1 MKQKQ
6 IEWQFDENFQEWTG
20 KIGIFEFSVVAV
32 FEFWRATLIEPF
44 RLNYDSR
51 GNWSNSPAEKCL
63 CEKTA
68 KDICE
73 GYISDILSELTEE
86 V

>member
-1 MKQKQ
+1 MTQKK
-6 IEWQFDENFQEWTG
+6 IKWEFDNDSQELTG
-20 KIGIFEFSVVAV
+20 KIGIFKFNVVVV

-51 GNWSNSPAEKCL
+51 GNWSNSPAAQCL
-63 CEKTA
+63 NKSSA
-68 KDICE
+68 KKICK